1 MLNVVMIGPQ
11 GSGKGT
17 QSDRL
22 SAQLGIPHISLGTL
36 FRTEVGKG
44 TDLGKTLAEIMG
56 RGEIVPIE
64 VADQVII
71 GRLQQ
76 RDAEKGVI
84 LDGYPRTLE
93 QADSLDNILSHLGK
107 KLTHV
112 IYLNITD
119 EEALKRLTGRRVCT
133 NTACE
138 RNYHLEYSPPKTANV
153 CDHCGSG
160 LAQRKDDHPEAIQH
174 RLSIYHTETTPLIAL
189 YQGLGVLHEVQA
201 MRPIDEVSADIAK
214 ALGT

>member
-1 MLNVVMIGPQ
+1 MRNVVMIGPQ

-17 QSDRL
+17 QSDLL
-22 SAQLGIPHISLGTL
+22 STNLGIPHISLGTL

-44 TDLGKTLAEIMG
+44 TELGKTLAAIMG
-56 RGEIVPIE
+56 RGEIVPID
-64 VADQVII
+64 VADKVIT
-71 GRLQQ
+71 GRLAQD
-76 RDAEKGVI
+76 DATKGVI

-93 QADSLDNILSHLGK
+93 QADSLENILLNLGK

-119 EEALKRLTGRRVCT
+119 DEALKRLTGRRVCT

-138 RNYHLEYSPPKTANV
+138 RNFHLEYNPPRAAGI
-153 CDHCGSG
+153 CDNCGGG
-160 LAQRKDDHPEAIQH
+160 LAQRKDDYPEAIQH
-174 RLSIYHTETTPLIAL
+174 RLSIYHTETMPLIAL
-189 YQGLGVLHEVQA
+189 YQGLGVLHEIHA

-214 ALGT
+214 ALG